1 MNILLILAHA
11 DDETLGAG
19 GAIKKWTSQGHSVRL
34 IIVSDGIVAMRDAD
48 SDNRFAL
55 DQACEILG
63 IEEKITLDFKDQQ
76 FETYPIAEIAN
87 RVSQHLGN
95 PDLIITH
102 SEKDLNQ
109 DHRIVNEV
117 VKIVARPRGKQIS
130 ILACEI
136 PFVAAW
142 NGESFQPQFFVDIS
156 DQLETKMKAFECY
169 QNEIREFPDPYSSE
183 GLKTLARYR
192 GMEAGYEA
200 AEGFEVIRMFENILL

>member
-1 MNILLILAHA
+1 MDILLLLAHA

-19 GAIKKWTSQGHSVRL
+19 GTIQKMLAKGHHVRL
-34 IIVSDGIVAMRDAD
+34 IIVSDGVVAMRDNQ
-48 SDNRFAL
+48 SDNRQAL
-55 DQACEILG
+55 GQACEILG
-63 IEEKITLDFKDQQ
+63 ITEKICLGFKDQQ

-87 RVSQHLGN
+87 QVFRIMGQ

-117 VKIVARPRGKQIS
+117 AKIVARPRGKQIS

-142 NGESFQPQFFVDIS
+142 NQQAFQPQLFVDIT
-156 DQLETKMKAFECY
+156 DFLDTKIKAFEVY
-169 QNEIREFPDPYSSE
+169 QNELRHFPDPYSRE

-192 GMEAGYEA
+192 GMEAGYKA
-200 AEGFEVIRMFENILL
+200 AEGFEVIRWFEGMSL